1 MDASIPLNL
10 PDIPAST
17 VSTQHRPSSSAST
30 GTPVASGSAAVPS
43 NSASSAAAKSARSL
57 AVRGSDAARRSKELV
72 TAQRLVER
80 QAFNAEVTRFFE
92 DREAK
97 VQELHKRFPGKSE
110 KVIRKLLSNESTFS
124 SKRAPNLYNA
134 YLHEV
139 SSRHKEDGMVSR
151 RTSELQI

>member
-1 MDASIPLNL
+1 MEASIPSSL
-10 PDIPAST
+10 PNIPAST
-17 VSTQHRPSSSAST
+17 ASVQHPLSSSASI
-30 GTPVASGSAAVPS
+30 GTPTASGSAA
-43 NSASSAAAKSARSL
+43 NSSSSSTAKSARSL

-80 QAFNAEVTRFFE
+80 QAFNEEVTQFFE

-97 VQELHKRFPGKSE
+97 VQELHRRFPGKSE

-139 SSRHKEDGMVSR
+139 SSRHREDGMASR